1 MENKPRPQLH
11 LLLLALSI
19 LLLSVLIIP
28 FFAPTSYAT
37 SHEFT
42 SPMRHHPSPTVTST
56 ASETPVVTLPTPSDI
71 STAPQPDISDTPV
84 VTLPTP
90 SDTPIVTLP
99 TPSDTPTAPT
109 TTTGQ
114 AQPYPQLY
122 LPTTPAKATYYVS
135 PSGSD
140 SNDGSQNSPFATI
153 QKAVQVVQPGSVV
166 HVLPG
171 VYTQPIT
178 VKTSGTADARISF
191 VSDTRWAAQIKT
203 TGSEVPWTT
212 RADYIDIIGFD
223 ITSDGARDGMV
234 NYGSYTRTMANHI
247 HDIPGKCDNIGGSGV
262 TDSNYTAH
270 DNDLIGNVVNNI
282 GSTYP
287 TMCQYVH
294 AIYHSNAR
302 GHVLNNIAF
311 HNAGVGINLWHAA
324 TDTVVANNLVF
335 GNKEHGISVGTD
347 TGNNN
352 GKKGDNFIV
361 ANNISIFN
369 ARLGIRER
377 TGVGSHDQF
386 LNNMVYGNGDAPFGD
401 EGYNWPSS
409 SGSKD
414 VNTITAD
421 VHFLLYKVDGTG
433 DYHLQLGSP
442 AIDAGTNVGAPSYDY
457 DGKPRPEGK
466 GDDIG
471 PFEFQVPT
479 IPVLPN

>member
-28 FFAPTSYAT
+28 LFAPTSYAT

-71 STAPQPDISDTPV
+71 STAPQPNISDTPI

-234 NYGSYTRTMANHI
+234 NYGSYTRTLANHI

-287 TMCQYVH
+287 TMCEYVH

-302 GHVLNNIAF
+302 GHILNNIAF
-311 HNAGVGINLWHAA
+311 HNAGVGINLWHGA
-324 TDTVVANNLVF
+324 TDTVVANNLSF

-347 TGNNN
+347 TSDNN

-401 EGYNWPSS
+401 ESYDWPSS

-414 VNTITAD
+414 VNTITTD

-479 IPVLPN
+479 IPGLPN